1 MDKANLFLS
10 FISKGI
16 YLRKCETSKS
26 DLLKFI
32 DMLKPM
38 HTGHQ
43 LIRVGSKG
51 DGGYLVPD
59 DFDGVKA
66 CFSAGVADDST
77 LELELT
83 KRGIQCFLADYSVD
97 GPATENILFK
107 FRKKFISGKDDPSCI
122 SMQEWVAESH
132 NPCIS
137 TLDSILSID
146 IEGSEIELF
155 LTNDPSIFNGFR
167 FIVMELHFL
176 ERITH
181 KAFYDLYYLA
191 MQRLLHNFTI
201 CHLHPNNCSIP
212 VRRFGIT
219 IPPTLEITL
228 VNNRRITQ
236 ELLPIKQLPH
246 PLDHPNVLRKPD
258 WTLSKHWFK

>member
-1 MDKANLFLS
+1 MDKTNLFLS

-16 YLRKCETSKS
+16 YLRKCETSKD
-26 DLLKFI
+26 DLLRLI
-32 DMLKPM
+32 NMLRPM
-38 HTGHQ
+38 NTGHQ
-43 LIRVGSKG
+43 LIRLGNNG
-51 DGGYLVPD
+51 DGGYLLPD

-77 LELELT
+77 LELDLAN
-83 KRGIQCFLADYSVD
+83 RGIQCFLADYSVD
-97 GPATENILFK
+97 GPATENALFK
-107 FRKKFISGKDDPSCI
+107 FRKKFISSKDDPSCI
-122 SMQEWVAESH
+122 SMKEWITESH
-132 NPCIS
+132 HPCTS
-137 TLDSILSID
+137 SLDSILSVD

-155 LTNDPSIFNGFR
+155 LTNDASIFKGFR

-191 MQRLLHNFTI
+191 LQKLLCSFTV

-228 VNNRRITQ
+228 INNNRITQ
-236 ELLPIKQLPH
+236 DLLPVKQLPH
-246 PLDHPNVLRKPD
+246 PLDNANVLTKPD